1 MSYTKHESL
10 SIPNLD
16 LNEKIGKVVI
26 NYALLPILALFCN
39 LVALILGLN
48 CIKGLRVTK
57 IVKQIKFE
65 GVCGELGA
73 KNCLQR

>member
-1 MSYTKHESL
+1 MPYTKHESL

-39 LVALILGLN
+39 LVALILG
-48 CIKGLRVTK
+48 
-57 IVKQIKFE
+57 
-65 GVCGELGA
+65 
-73 KNCLQR
+73 